1 MRRSLSFR
9 LFAALFAPWFAVV
22 VAEPVP
28 LHDCPMH
35 SLHPAAAHPMA
46 SSSVTPAGG
55 RGMSGMAHAGLEQ
68 SKSFKEHGLPT
79 HPAHHQCCCMGASCA
94 TALAAIA
101 RVPHLA
107 WIPVQL
113 RSETVPTFAAS
124 FANSSAEHVLP
135 FANGPPAA
143 RV

>member
-35 SLHPAAAHPMA
+35 SLHPAAAHAMA
-46 SSSVTPAGG
+46 SSQAAPAVESN
-55 RGMSGMAHAGLEQ
+55 MSARPHADMEQ
-68 SKSFKEHGLPT
+68 SNGGHGREAPG
-79 HPAHHQCCCMGASCA
+79 HAAHHQCCCMGACCA
-94 TALAAIA
+94 AALAPIEHVAQLCW
-101 RVPHLA
+101 VPA
-107 WIPVQL
+107 AV
-113 RSETVPTFAAS
+113 RSEAAPSRSDS
-124 FANSSAEHVLP
+124 FAPAATEHALP

-143 RV
+143 RA